1 MDYRRM
7 FLESRDVLDG
17 VVDEVAR
24 GHGLT
29 DETVADL
36 RQSVLTRVAADDY
49 GLLRRF
55 SGRSRLKTYFLVI
68 TERVYRDS
76 QRH

>member
-1 MDYRRM
+1 
-7 FLESRDVLDG
+7 

-49 GLLRRF
+49 SLLRRF
-55 SGRSRLKTYFLVI
+55 AGRSRLKTYFLVI
-68 TERVYRDS
+68 TERAYRDS

>member
-1 MDYRRM
+1 MEYRRM
-7 FLESRDVLDG
+7 FQESRDVLDG
-17 VVDEVAR
+17 VVEEVAR

-36 RQSVLTRVAADDY
+36 RRSVHTRVAADDY

-68 TERVYRDS
+68 TEQVYRDS
-76 QRH
+76 RKH